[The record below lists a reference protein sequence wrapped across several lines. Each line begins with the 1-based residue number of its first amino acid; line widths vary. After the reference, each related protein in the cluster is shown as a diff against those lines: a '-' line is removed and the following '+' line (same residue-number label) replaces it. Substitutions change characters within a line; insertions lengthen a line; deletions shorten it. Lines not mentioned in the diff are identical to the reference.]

1 MQRKSQPAPKP
12 YHHGDLKHAL
22 IEAGVGVLA
31 EQGVEGL
38 NLREVARVAGVS
50 HAAPYRHFA
59 DKQALVA
66 AIAEDGFN
74 KLAQEINR
82 VAAKPFSTAAGKL
95 TAAGQAYIRF
105 ALQHPDHFRIMFSH
119 VDERTENTALYK
131 VSKVGFVF
139 LTRVIE
145 AGQAAGE
152 LRVANSLEVA
162 KAMWAMMHGL
172 ATLVVEQQLAPDPRK
187 PVTRKQAEEMA
198 AAYIE
203 IMLSGLRTQKEV

>member
-22 IEAGVGVLA
+22 IEAGVNVLA
-31 EQGVEGL
+31 ELGVERL

-50 HAAPYRHFA
+50 HAAPYRHFV

-74 KLAQEINR
+74 KLAAEINR
-82 VAAKPFSTAAGKL
+82 VAAKPFANSAGKL
-95 TAAGQAYIRF
+95 IAAGQAYIRF
-105 ALQHPDHFRIMFSH
+105 ALQHPDHFRIMFSS
-119 VDERTENTALYK
+119 VGERVENSGLYH

-139 LTRVIE
+139 LTAVIE
-145 AGQAAGE
+145 AGQATGE
-152 LRVANSLEVA
+152 LRPGDSLEIT

-172 ATLVVEQQLAPDPRK
+172 ATLIVEEQFAPDPRK
-187 PVTRKQAEEMA
+187 PVTRKQAEEIA
-198 AAYIE
+198 ASYIE
-203 IMLSGLRTQKEV
+203 MMLKGLRA